1 MTRLTLP
8 LICECL
14 LFFVPLNI
22 YVIGNDLAHGVQW
35 ALFRYQQS
43 YLGNSLI
50 LIHKDFMYVAD
61 GILRGSSAVL
71 DHPLDHRGGSSRR
84 RGHRSW
90 HCRRTAHNLPGTARG
105 NTHGHLRRALFCRHD
120 RRGTGQPLQTATD
133 LPFLS
138 VSRSFS
144 SPVSGLLPGI
154 SVPVKAPPGWKELT
168 RGRLVTQLNRSL
180 PVRAV

>member
-61 GILRGSSAVL
+61 GILRGSSAYRPSSGSPGRFFSSPRSSLLALPPYRAQPAWYRPAGILTVTCGVL
-71 DHPLDHRGGSSRR
+71 FFAAMIVEYGPTLANGHGSSVPVGVPLILVTGFWLVTGDFGAGEGFHRGG
-84 RGHRSW
+84 RS
-90 HCRRTAHNLPGTARG
+90 
-105 NTHGHLRRALFCRHD
+105 
-120 RRGTGQPLQTATD
+120 
-133 LPFLS
+133 
-138 VSRSFS
+138 
-144 SPVSGLLPGI
+144 
-154 SVPVKAPPGWKELT
+154 
-168 RGRLVTQLNRSL
+168 
-180 PVRAV
+180 